1 MICYPTSENQS
12 INQIPSFFVTSR
24 RASYACMT
32 HKDTIAE
39 DFARALDVDA
49 RRRAVNDAK
58 KRGAAQRCGYDA
70 FHQLVLGAN
79 LKPFTKGSWL
89 EHLRDPSSA
98 SSASLSSRTRSRA
111 VNFPSSTLT
120 IAKAS
125 VDRSALTAPPRCVD
139 DFSRTWRRFG
149 DDNAAKARFLLDSI
163 PIDAF
168 ERIFK
173 VRRMDICVYVCARI
187 IERRRRLSFKSTRY
201 GTAFE
206 CFTTNVY
213 SINAVMSVEQRMYS
227 TP

>member
-1 MICYPTSENQS
+1 
-12 INQIPSFFVTSR
+12 
-24 RASYACMT
+24 MT

-98 SSASLSSRTRSRA
+98 SSASLSARTRSRA

-173 VRRMDICVYVCARI
+173 AELQIDTLRDCIRVLHDECLRHQRCDVGRAAHVLDALTRCGRFEMHCAFIGADARRDARTVL
-187 IERRRRLSFKSTRY
+187 RLAGREDVAKLFFCSM
-201 GTAFE
+201 E
-206 CFTTNVY
+206 DDV
-213 SINAVMSVEQRMYS
+213 
-227 TP
+227 